1 MRDFIALFAELDATS
16 RTSVKLDALKH
27 YFDRAPADDGAWAVY
42 MLTGRRM
49 KRLVGAR
56 KLRAWVTEA
65 CGLPEWLVE
74 ETYQHV
80 GDLAETIS
88 LLMDPAPE
96 PAPADTSLTAWV

>member
-16 RTSVKLDALKH
+16 RTSVKLDALKR

-65 CGLPEWLVE
+65 CGLPSGWWRR
-74 ETYQHV
+74 
-80 GDLAETIS
+80 
-88 LLMDPAPE
+88 P
-96 PAPADTSLTAWV
+96 TSTWATWRKPSAC